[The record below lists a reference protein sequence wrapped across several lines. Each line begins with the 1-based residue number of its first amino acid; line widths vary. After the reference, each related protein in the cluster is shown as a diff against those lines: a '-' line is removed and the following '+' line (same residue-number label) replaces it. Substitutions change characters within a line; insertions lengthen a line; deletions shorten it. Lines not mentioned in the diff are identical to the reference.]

1 MIILKGRV
9 IDGNGDAPIEQ
20 GIVAIESNK
29 LHMLVQII
37 TVGDPR
43 RCRCFYRRGHKFY
56 RDSLICV
63 HIGVLAD
70 RLFMTSHG

>member
-29 LHMLVQII
+29 IAY
-37 TVGDPR
+37 VG
-43 RCRCFYRRGHKFY
+43 
-56 RDSLICV
+56 
-63 HIGVLAD
+63 AD
-70 RLFMTSHG
+70 HNVR